1 MKYVDEF
8 RDPVRANQLIEA
20 VRRRASRVW
29 TIMEVCG
36 GQTHSLVRYG
46 IDEALRGTV
55 ELIHGPGCPV
65 CVTRIELIDRA
76 IELARLPGVTLTTF
90 ADMLRV
96 PGSRTSLAGARGEGA
111 RVRAVYSPLDAV
123 RLASQQPHQQI
134 VFFAVGFETTVPAT
148 ALAVQQASTLRLRNF
163 SLLVAHVRV
172 QPAMEQLMRDPDT
185 HVQAFLAAGH
195 VCTVLGY
202 ASYHEFCQRF
212 RVPVVVTGF
221 EPLDLLTGILTCV
234 DQLETGRY
242 AAENRYG
249 RGVRPTGNLMARTF
263 SDQVYE
269 PCDQAWRGLGM
280 IPLGG
285 LRLRDTWR
293 DFDAEFR
300 FGSVTLQ
307 VLQSVDC
314 RSGEVMAGKLKPT
327 QCPEFGRRCTPESPL
342 GAPMVSNEGACSAYF
357 RYARHAEAVAASAS
371 PIMAPNP

>member
-123 RLASQQPHQQI
+123 RLASRSEEGR
-134 VFFAVGFETTVPAT
+134 VGEACRPWW
-148 ALAVQQASTLRLRNF
+148 
-163 SLLVAHVRV
+163 
-172 QPAMEQLMRDPDT
+172 
-185 HVQAFLAAGH
+185 
-195 VCTVLGY
+195 
-202 ASYHEFCQRF
+202 
-212 RVPVVVTGF
+212 
-221 EPLDLLTGILTCV
+221 
-234 DQLETGRY
+234 LEYR
-242 AAENRYG
+242 
-249 RGVRPTGNLMARTF
+249 
-263 SDQVYE
+263 
-269 PCDQAWRGLGM
+269 
-280 IPLGG
+280 
-285 LRLRDTWR
+285 
-293 DFDAEFR
+293 
-300 FGSVTLQ
+300 
-307 VLQSVDC
+307 
-314 RSGEVMAGKLKPT
+314 
-327 QCPEFGRRCTPESPL
+327 
-342 GAPMVSNEGACSAYF
+342 
-357 RYARHAEAVAASAS
+357 
-371 PIMAPNP
+371 